1 MNCEI
6 IKDLIPLYIDRG
18 CSEES
23 ERVVEEHLKDCS
35 ECKKLFEEMKEPTDI
50 IAASVSPKA
59 LSKIN
64 DLKASVLQSVLLFIS
79 FGLITIGVAVE
90 AYAGSDSL
98 GNGLFAFNLVVPA
111 TGFMLSLAN
120 WYFVRSY
127 KNRKVFSDCSSLI
140 TLGITVGAYFWTAFH
155 YEEMGFPELFIEL
168 FKGVSLAGFFDTLHG
183 ILFLLGGGIVLTG
196 VFCVLSKI
204 LSDKYAEML
213 GKE

>member
-6 IKDLIPLYIDRG
+6 IKDLIPLYIDG
-18 CSEES
+18 CCSKES
-23 ERVVEEHLKDCS
+23 ERVVEEHLGDCS

-127 KNRKVFSDCSSLI
+127 KNRKVFSDCSALGTLFI
-140 TLGITVGAYFWTAFH
+140 TACAYIWSVFH
-155 YEEMGFPELFIEL
+155 YEEMGFLEL

-183 ILFLLGGGIVLTG
+183 ILFLLGGGIVLTI

-204 LSDKYAEML
+204 LSNKYAEML
-213 GKE
+213 GKD

>member
-6 IKDLIPLYIDRG
+6 IKDLIPLYIDG
-18 CSEES
+18 CCSEES

-50 IAASVSPKA
+50 IAASVSPKV

-140 TLGITVGAYFWTAFH
+140 TLGITIGAYFWTAFH
-155 YEEMGFPELFIEL
+155 YEELGFLEL

-183 ILFLLGGGIVLTG
+183 ILFLLGGGIVLTI

-204 LSDKYAEML
+204 LSNKYAEML
-213 GKE
+213 GKD